1 MQPLKLITQSTR
13 RKEMIKKVLVLATC
27 MVFLMAGAV
36 QAETVTYF
44 GVSPGETI
52 GIVAPT
58 IPYSG
63 GAYAGMYNF
72 AISDGSG
79 LYTGSYKGYCV
90 EPAIASSSFTATII
104 AVTEGSRY
112 EAAAYLLGKYYDTTS
127 TIANKAAQVQMA
139 VWELVWDFGGTY
151 NLANGTFQTS
161 TYTSEVNALI
171 TEAVAA
177 LPGFTPSGY
186 YVAQAPAGAF
196 GSAPQDFIFKTPEP
210 GVLTLLGLG
219 LVALGITRRRTK

>member
-1 MQPLKLITQSTR
+1 
-13 RKEMIKKVLVLATC
+13 MIKKVLVLATC

-58 IPYSG
+58 IPSSG

-219 LVALGITRRRTK
+219 LVALGITRRRTT

>member
-1 MQPLKLITQSTR
+1 
-13 RKEMIKKVLVLATC
+13 MIKKVLVLATC

-139 VWELVWDFGGTY
+139 VWALVWDFGGTY